1 MTFNFG
7 AALAVFLAGSTPG
20 TDGSMTTHAVV
31 QPAPLAAPVAAPL
44 IAPAA
49 LRAMLVS
56 QIKVVLVDVRRPEEF
71 AAGHID
77 GAILMPIE
85 TIAAAYRNLPK
96 DTRLVVYCHAGQ
108 RSARAVAFLLAH
120 GYGEAVSLDGGF
132 QAWSAL
138 PR

>member
-20 TDGSMTTHAVV
+20 TDNSVTTQAVA
-31 QPAPLAAPVAAPL
+31 QTAPVAAPVASPL

-49 LRAMLVS
+49 LKAMLAS
-56 QIKVVLVDVRRPEEF
+56 RIKFVLVDVRRPEEF
-71 AAGHID
+71 SAGHID
-77 GAILMPIE
+77 GAILMPLE
-85 TIAAAYRNLPK
+85 TIDAAYRNLPK
-96 DTRLVVYCHAGQ
+96 DTRLVVYCQAGQ

-132 QAWSAL
+132 VAWRAL

>member
-20 TDGSMTTHAVV
+20 TDSSVTTQAVV
-31 QPAPLAAPVAAPL
+31 QTAPV

-49 LRAMLVS
+49 LRAMLAS
-56 QIKVVLVDVRRPEEF
+56 QIKLVLVDVRRPEEF

-77 GAILMPIE
+77 GAILMPLE
-85 TIAAAYRNLPK
+85 TIEAAYRNLPK
-96 DTRLVVYCHAGQ
+96 DTRLVVYCHTGQ

-120 GYGEAVSLDGGF
+120 GYGNAVSLDGGF
-132 QAWSAL
+132 VAWSAL

>member
-7 AALAVFLAGSTPG
+7 AVLAVFLAGSAPG
-20 TDGSMTTHAVV
+20 TDGSVTPQAVA
-31 QPAPLAAPVAAPL
+31 QMAPV

-49 LRAMLVS
+49 LKAMLAA
-56 QIKVVLVDVRRPEEF
+56 QTRFVLVDVRRPEEF

-77 GAILMPIE
+77 GAILMPLE
-85 TIAAAYRNLPK
+85 TIEAAYQNLPK
-96 DTRLVVYCHAGQ
+96 DTKLVVYCRAGH

-120 GYGEAVSLDGGF
+120 GYDNVVSLDGGF
-132 QAWSAL
+132 VAWSAL

>member
-20 TDGSMTTHAVV
+20 TDGSVTTQAVV
-31 QPAPLAAPVAAPL
+31 QTAPVAAPVAAPV

-49 LRAMLVS
+49 LRAMLVA
-56 QIKVVLVDVRRPEEF
+56 QTKLVLVDVRRPEEF

-77 GAILMPIE
+77 GAILMPLE
-85 TIAAAYRNLPK
+85 TIAAAYRNLPT

-108 RSARAVAFLLAH
+108 RSAKAVAFLLAH

-132 QAWSAL
+132 VAWNDL